1 MLTVKSY
8 INLPKPRQVKC
19 LGVFW
24 GGAVCGGWV
33 EGVGVEVDFHFSNND
48 KITYYFQK
56 PIMNHMVICVLF
68 FLRPVIQNCTCKLN
82 KQHSERWLY
91 FFLKKEYV

>member
-8 INLPKPRQVKC
+8 INLRKPRQVKC

-48 KITYYFQK
+48 KITYYLQK
-56 PIMNHMVICVLF
+56 PIMNHMVICIFFFKGLSSKIVLE
-68 FLRPVIQNCTCKLN
+68 N
-82 KQHSERWLY
+82 
-91 FFLKKEYV
+91 